1 MGYAFYIK
9 KLFTVM
15 LFSRNPSLRLSLEFV
30 QFWALKAI
38 HRQHVVKKRRW
49 ITLNGL
55 HWHLSDFLPKNN

>member
-1 MGYAFYIK
+1 
-9 KLFTVM
+9 M